1 MPAKGTQAAI
11 NSGEIALSSM
21 SRWLACAACAVA
33 ALFAPT
39 SACAR
44 GDAGVRWRA
53 SVTYVVDGDSIWV
66 RSASGERVRLR
77 LEGIDAPEICQPSG
91 EQARQAMQALAL
103 DQKVWVTVR
112 AHDVYGR
119 AIARVVRARDRVDV
133 ARQMVR
139 EGWAWADRFH
149 GKRSRYGRDESA
161 ARAAGRGLFAQ
172 PRPEWPG
179 DFRKRHGPCK
189 G

>member
-1 MPAKGTQAAI
+1 MT
-11 NSGEIALSSM
+11 
-21 SRWLACAACAVA
+21 RWLACAACALT
-33 ALFAPT
+33 ALLVPVGAY
-39 SACAR
+39 AQD
-44 GDAGVRWRA
+44 DAGARWLA

-66 RSASGERVRLR
+66 RPADGGRVRLR
-77 LEGIDAPEICQPSG
+77 LEGIDAPEICQSFG

-103 DQKVWVTVR
+103 DQPVWVTIR
-112 AHDVYGR
+112 ARDVYGR
-119 AIARVVRARDRVDV
+119 AIARVVRVRDRMDV

-149 GKRSRYGRDESA
+149 GRRSRYGRDETT

-172 PRPEWPG
+172 SEPEWPG
-179 DFRKRHGPCK
+179 DFRKRHGPCR